1 MKVLDQQRQDRT
13 DLPEA
18 HGVNAEALI
27 KEARQRQHR
36 RWFFIAIIA
45 LVAIIVSGVSYAI
58 VSHPTASARTTGAS
72 SPTTTVSPTQ
82 LGSFVLPKT
91 PTALAVAADSDLLV
105 ADTGR
110 DQILRHLATG
120 KFQVVA
126 GDGKL
131 GFSGDGGP
139 AVRAELDNPSGI
151 AVARNGTIYF
161 ADEGNGRVREVLP
174 DGIIETIAGGGTV
187 PLGMKPV
194 AALSAKFSAPSGLFG
209 PAIGPNGELYIGTSA
224 VYRLSPNGILDW
236 VVGSSARVLNKGFN
250 GIYSNPA
257 FQIDFIQATQ
267 LALDAKGDLLVAG
280 GYGFGLYE
288 RTATGSLQFL
298 AHFRDGASTGSL
310 ATAPDGTVVLAGGNV
325 GLARF
330 RPSGSVTPIAAHGLA
345 TVLGPH
351 NDFLFGDSVAV
362 GPNGDIYLDV
372 DAGSF
377 SSVSA
382 IVELRSNGN
391 VVPLWKS

>member
-1 MKVLDQQRQDRT
+1 MIVTEEPRHATT
-13 DLPEA
+13 DVPD
-18 HGVNAEALI
+18 AEALI

-36 RWFFIAIIA
+36 RWFFIGIVL
-45 LVAIIVSGVSYAI
+45 LVPMVVSGISYAI
-58 VSHPTASARTTGAS
+58 VSRPSARARTTGAS
-72 SPTTTVSPTQ
+72 SPTTAVSPTQ
-82 LGSFVLPKT
+82 LGSFVTPKT
-91 PTALAVAADSDLLV
+91 PTALAVAPNGDLLV
-105 ADTGR
+105 VDNGR
-110 DQILRHLATG
+110 DQILRHLPTG

-126 GDGKL
+126 GDGKV

-151 AVARNGTIYF
+151 AVAKNGTIYF

-194 AALSAKFSAPSGLFG
+194 AALSAKFSAPSGLFCL
-209 PAIGPNGELYIGTSA
+209 AIGPNGELYIGTSA
-224 VYRLSPNGILDW
+224 VYRLSPNGILHW

-288 RTATGSLQFL
+288 RTATGSLRFL
-298 AHFRDGASTGSL
+298 AHFRDGASTGRSQRRPMEPSCL
-310 ATAPDGTVVLAGGNV
+310 LAETLGWLASDPRGRSHRLPRTASQQCSARTTTSYSATALPWDRMVTSTSMLM
-325 GLARF
+325 LARF
-330 RPSGSVTPIAAHGLA
+330 PQ
-345 TVLGPH
+345 
-351 NDFLFGDSVAV
+351 
-362 GPNGDIYLDV
+362 
-372 DAGSF
+372 
-377 SSVSA
+377 
-382 IVELRSNGN
+382 
-391 VVPLWKS
+391 